1 MQVTEISVC
10 IATHMRLDGLRK
22 LLQSLV
28 DQAEAPAFDVIVV
41 DNDRGQTA
49 RRVAEDFSE
58 LLCLQYLVEPERGLA
73 RVRNRAVAASNA
85 KFVAFVDDD
94 EWASPGWLASLHV
107 VAKSTDA
114 DAVIGPVRIH
124 FGADVPNYVRAC
136 HYFEESVLPDG
147 AIVPWYLTRTS
158 NALVRRSSMPDMECP
173 FLTKFDLT
181 GGEDIDLFQR
191 MISRGAVIRAARTAL
206 VYEDR
211 PVQRANLHWIAR
223 RAVRNGVFKAETNWR
238 DVSLPRRLWRG
249 AKAGAKSM
257 RSAVAAAVL
266 WGIDRDLAVRRII
279 DAGES
284 AGNVAYVLGLRVE
297 EYRHHS

>member
-1 MQVTEISVC
+1 
-10 IATHMRLDGLRK
+10 MRLDGLRK

-124 FGADVPNYVRAC
+124 FGADVPN
-136 HYFEESVLPDG
+136 
-147 AIVPWYLTRTS
+147 
-158 NALVRRSSMPDMECP
+158 
-173 FLTKFDLT
+173 
-181 GGEDIDLFQR
+181 
-191 MISRGAVIRAARTAL
+191 
-206 VYEDR
+206 
-211 PVQRANLHWIAR
+211 
-223 RAVRNGVFKAETNWR
+223 
-238 DVSLPRRLWRG
+238 
-249 AKAGAKSM
+249 
-257 RSAVAAAVL
+257 
-266 WGIDRDLAVRRII
+266 
-279 DAGES
+279 
-284 AGNVAYVLGLRVE
+284 
-297 EYRHHS
+297 